1 MSKGSVENYSFIS
14 IKQLN
19 LNSLF
24 SADHLKKYKNIS
36 ITASNDYGSYNL
48 GLTHSPCNYGGARF
62 WFLCSCGKRC
72 TKLYFKCR
80 TYACR
85 QCQQLNYISQQWN
98 KSDIPLLRVRRLRS
112 RLQWSQDVR
121 DWPIYQKPKNMHYRK
136 FAALVRELEK
146 REQERLQMFIV
157 YLNRMGIRW
166 MSGFIRF
173 TFFKAV
179 RKTEVF
185 WSRPAQNCVVFRNN
199 YARARDSANKGGIP
213 NATLYM
219 SSRSGTL
226 HPTGGYA
233 QIWAHLNNQAT

>member
-1 MSKGSVENYSFIS
+1 MRFMSKGSVENYSFIS

-19 LNSLF
+19 LKSLF
-24 SADHLKKYKNIS
+24 SADDLKKYKNIS
-36 ITASNDYGSYNL
+36 ITASNDYGSFNL
-48 GLTHSPCNYGGARF
+48 SLTHSPCNYGGVRF

-80 TYACR
+80 AYACR
-85 QCQQLNYISQQWN
+85 QCHQLNYISQQWN

-157 YLNRMGIRW
+157 YLNRMGIR
-166 MSGFIRF
+166 
-173 TFFKAV
+173 
-179 RKTEVF
+179 
-185 WSRPAQNCVVFRNN
+185 
-199 YARARDSANKGGIP
+199 
-213 NATLYM
+213 
-219 SSRSGTL
+219 
-226 HPTGGYA
+226 
-233 QIWAHLNNQAT
+233 